1 MLCDEVEHMN
11 ASVVFTSLCTK
22 QPWFST
28 RRASEDIVR
37 VISCCCW
44 GSQCQKA
51 CVSNICFTTTDTTRT
66 KHRLTK
72 MLFLMT
78 SPFAKLWQ
86 YNKVSYIRTKW
97 YVAEEKNL
105 PLYDN
110 MCVGLSKLL
119 RIATITMFS
128 VIFHNRWNTTGSP
141 GKGSPGTGSPGTL
154 FAYCRGCVNRP
165 RKNDTE
171 HRENQWAVTRYVP
184 WSSSSL
190 MAIHVELSANGSKW

>member
-1 MLCDEVEHMN
+1 MCLITFHCPWNHLLMKPIKSKGPWKKSMLCDEVEHMN

-51 CVSNICFTTTDTTRT
+51 CVSNICFTTTDTTRA

-97 YVAEEKNL
+97 YVAEEKKSPIIWQYVCRLIEVTENSNNNYVL
-105 PLYDN
+105 SHISQPLKY
-110 MCVGLSKLL
+110 
-119 RIATITMFS
+119 
-128 VIFHNRWNTTGSP
+128 
-141 GKGSPGTGSPGTL
+141 
-154 FAYCRGCVNRP
+154 
-165 RKNDTE
+165 
-171 HRENQWAVTRYVP
+171 
-184 WSSSSL
+184 
-190 MAIHVELSANGSKW
+190 NG